1 MIIVIQYRKERAD
14 DGRIYIRSE
23 EDNACPICIGVL
35 VVVGVRDR
43 MVTDSSGVIET
54 LVIRRLR
61 CKNCNKIHHE
71 LPDMI
76 IPYKRHCAET
86 IENIIVGEVAEVCC
100 DFVTE
105 HRVRTWWTA
114 FSFYFEGLKTSLR
127 MKYEVVFSS
136 VPTPREIVR
145 AVVNMNLWVHTRT
158 AMTPV

>member
-23 EDNACPICIGVL
+23 EDNMCPICIGVL
-35 VVVGVRDR
+35 VVIGVRDR

-61 CKNCNKIHHE
+61 CKNCRKIHHE

-86 IENIIVGEVAEVCC
+86 IESIIGGEVADICC

-105 HRVRTWWTA
+105 RRIRTWWAA
-114 FSFYFEGLKTSLR
+114 FNVYFRGVKASLQ
-127 MKYEVVFSS
+127 MKYGVNFPN

-145 AVVNMNLWVHTRT
+145 TVVNTNLWVHTRT
-158 AMTPV
+158 AMTPI